1 MSFSARKCKNYQ
13 PKLLFNKANKDTKKV
28 LKSLI
33 HRGLKRFLWYNLLI
47 DREVKAVALFFI
59 GGGRYGVKN
68 HSHNYS
74 RESRRLVSV
83 KDALQLMLAFSTF
96 TTELIKISKKK

>member
-33 HRGLKRFLWYNLLI
+33 YRGLKRFLWYNLLI
-47 DREVKAVALFFI
+47 DREVKAVALFLI
-59 GGGRYGVKN
+59 GGGRYGVKIIATTILEKEGA
-68 HSHNYS
+68 SCPS
-74 RESRRLVSV
+74 RMRYN
-83 KDALQLMLAFSTF
+83 
-96 TTELIKISKKK
+96 